1 MHLHFQRG
9 APPMATPSKASPTLA
24 GSNAAADPPTENTAD
39 TPVTAPTAPASDFA
53 PVVEASLRPADA
65 LPARVAD
72 TMLCIYRAKYGL
84 DVGTVVFRNAGA
96 KAAEVRKWC
105 DSLAPGACAWALCTT
120 GHGIHTF
127 ALAVGRSADGTPRCL
142 VVDGMSPCIH
152 RIVGELDKAFDG
164 KTYVTPQIQRAHQLG
179 CVVFAMRFLLMTRA
193 PGLDEKVLASLED
206 FDIQYLDDMPAVRLL
221 GLDDTWR
228 LAGWLAATQ
237 LRNEI
242 REPDFLLA
250 RPLDNGGRHTK
261 WTLKQFFER
270 HPYSFSIDLRDMY
283 REVDVLVNDPAR
295 SLLSADRLAY
305 LQKRFV
311 QYAAPVPAS
320 AD

>member
-9 APPMATPSKASPTLA
+9 ARPLAIPAKALPTLD
-24 GSNAAADPPTENTAD
+24 GSDAPTDPLTENSAD
-39 TPVTAPTAPASDFA
+39 TTVTVPGAPASDFA
-53 PVVEASLRPADA
+53 PVGAPSLRPADA

-72 TMLCIYRAKYGL
+72 TMLGIYRTKYGL
-84 DVGTVVFRNAGA
+84 DVGTVVFRNVEG

-105 DSLAPGACAWALCTT
+105 DSLAPGACAWALGTT
-120 GHGIHTF
+120 GNGIHTF
-127 ALAVGRSADGTPRCL
+127 ALAVGRSADGTSRCL
-142 VVDGMSPCIH
+142 VVDGMSPCIQ